1 MLARAFS
8 LAFVIASVFAGATHA
23 ANVPTLVPTVNGTA
37 LAGWADVQKAWLAVQ
52 KLPDSGAW
60 DRLAEMTDTFGPRKI
75 GSAGYANSLKWLSDK
90 LRADGLQVT
99 NPAVPNNPTWQRGA
113 ESLTLKSQPNR
124 PNFGIPILALGSS
137 IPTPQSGITAPV
149 VPVASLAEL
158 NTTDV
163 RGKIVLVNYPW
174 TGYGAASRIRSRA
187 AITAQDFGAK
197 AVIIR
202 SATPVSQRTPHT
214 GLSRRAQ
221 IPSAAISPEDA
232 NLLHRL
238 YNRSRIDAHKYPA
251 PVVTLNLASTYRNE
265 TTHNL
270 FATLEGHTKP
280 KEIVII
286 GGHLDSWDVGAGA
299 GDDAANLFA
308 AWESI
313 RLIQKAGIK
322 LKRSIRLAGWAD
334 EESGSSGAAEYIK
347 YVQNET
353 KKPDGERHV
362 FAIEADFG
370 TATPTG
376 LGVATDNEAGLKA
389 LPLFQA
395 AGASDAFIS
404 SKGWGV
410 VAGGDYAEAD
420 VSFLDDIGVPV
431 AAPTTAMTSDRYFAF
446 HHSQG
451 DTVEVVNRDELFM
464 NAQAIAFWAIVA
476 SELDV
481 SWI

>member
-1 MLARAFS
+1 MLARTFG
-8 LAFVIASVFAGATHA
+8 LAFFTASAFGGATHA
-23 ANVPTLVPTVNGTA
+23 ASVPASAPTVNGTA

-52 KLPDSGAW
+52 MLPDSGVW

-75 GSAGYANSLKWLSDK
+75 GSAGYANSLKWLSDQ
-90 LRADGLQVT
+90 LRADGLNVT
-99 NPAVPNNPTWQRGA
+99 NPDVPNIPTWARGP

-124 PNFGIPILALGSS
+124 PNYNIPVLALGSS
-137 IPTPQSGITAPV
+137 IPTPKSGITAAV
-149 VPVASLAEL
+149 VPVTSLAEL

-163 RGKIVLVNYPW
+163 HGKIVLVNYPW
-174 TGYGAASRIRSRA
+174 TGYGAASRIRALA
-187 AITAQDFGAK
+187 AETAQGFGAK

-214 GLSRRAQ
+214 GLSRRAN
-221 IPSAAISPEDA
+221 IPAAAISPEDA

-238 YNRSRIDAHKYPA
+238 YNRSLIDAHKYPA
-251 PVVTLNLASTYRNE
+251 PVVSLNLASTYRNE

-299 GDDAANLFA
+299 ADDAGNLFA

-322 LKRSIRLAGWAD
+322 LKRSIRLTGWAD
-334 EESGSSGAAEYIK
+334 EESGSSGAAEYTK
-347 YVQNET
+347 YVQSET

-370 TATPTG
+370 IAAPTG
-376 LGVATDNEAGLKA
+376 FGVATDNEAGVKA

-395 AGASDAFIS
+395 AGAADPFINA
-404 SKGWGV
+404 KGWGAV
-410 VAGGDYAEAD
+410 QGGDYAEVD

-451 DTVEVVNRDELFM
+451 DTVDVVKRDELFA

-481 SWI
+481 AWI